1 MRKRLF
7 SIILIFLALIVT
19 TPLSYAEV
27 SEQYS
32 EDNTAKI
39 DIWSDD
45 SSQIV
50 FKRNKPELVIS
61 ENGSVTEIINP
72 NMGEYAFGSVSP
84 SSEVYFHDRPTEGQ
98 TVKIIS
104 NGTESTFQP
113 HSLNFN
119 NDLGQLE
126 QISMPYSVPITVDGE
141 EAYYNNAYGT
151 GLHLKY
157 KYSGEYLKEELIID
171 SKSMLPNPSQYVLDG
186 GNPVIDLNF
195 IYTSS
200 AHKIVVDGAEW
211 DRKNDMTG
219 LNDIEIKDEN
229 DNLLYIFKKPSV
241 LDSYGN
247 HIDGIYKLKK
257 SGNSLYITVRVPY
270 SFFIDENT
278 VYPVSI
284 DPTTIFVNTVNAT
297 IGTTPE
303 FSNCEYLHCE
313 AEIVIQNN
321 DDIPI
326 TMNYTELN
334 LDVQIP
340 YINNYWFEI
349 EEEVDRNITI
359 EECDITD
366 KVKTNCQNVTS
377 TIKEIIKVDLSQDYL
392 FTIQPRGKQNIK
404 LHAIADFEHA
414 EFKYNVSFTYNGVD
428 YLIDPYF
435 YSGVSDFD
443 DGTYINTSLNVSG
456 FVQLNSTYS
465 SGSYTSKV
473 YDAFEKSDWLGFNWS
488 GTEIED
494 LPDNTLIET
503 SLHNPANMTGNVL
516 LLHLDDGAL
525 ATTFL
530 DDSSLGNDGACT
542 ACPDSTSTSVWGT
555 TFDFT
560 SLNGDIISIPD
571 STSLDI
577 TAAITME
584 FWIQVDNAAAQ
595 PDIFTKGSFSESYS
609 VWVDT
614 GGEIEFL
621 INGNALSGTVSVSDG
636 NWHHVMCTYDGSN
649 KYIYIDGQLDTT
661 EAQTGAIATTT
672 TPLTISTLA
681 YDFDGRLD
689 EVALYNRALD
699 STEAL
704 NHYLRSV
711 NDFDISVRS
720 CDDTICSG
728 ESWTQISDSKSN
740 NLSLLSNRYFQY
752 MYDFST
758 SEVSYSPK
766 LYNVSIEYVDAG
778 NPILN
783 FTYPTPAN
791 GSNINTSNILIK
803 LNLTEGNL
811 FNLTFDWDN
820 TSYHVYYDEIL
831 FQYSFNNISEL
842 TENSTQFKDVSLQD
856 DLATCTGA
864 ECPTLIQGPAGHG
877 TALDFDGA
885 DVIKGNTNLG
895 LIEDY
900 STLEA
905 WIRWDGGAT
914 HLSCIVG
921 DSGIGDNFCFGAQ
934 DNHVRILGG
943 GIANQDFAN
952 DSDVFDGS
960 WHHIVLVNDPVNS
973 KLYVDGEYRDIKP
986 ASFSPSASSEVWIGQ
1001 QGGTSRYWD
1010 GGIDDVI
1017 FWNYNMTADEV
1028 AFRYQSYFYKNSAN
1042 NWFLEVNRT
1051 DLVENENHTFEACAT
1066 DIFLNSQCTGEW
1078 FFSYDQLIC
1087 NPAFNTDWII
1097 SDNQTCDN
1105 VIRDIGT
1112 GQIQILNGGSLNL
1125 INNAKVK
1132 SFSYPSIERWRTT
1145 WHIKIQRGSEF
1156 RVIR

>member
-1 MRKRLF
+1 MKKQLF
-7 SIILIFLALIVT
+7 SIILIFFILIVVT
-19 TPLSYAEV
+19 SLSFAEQGD
-27 SEQYS
+27 QYS
-32 EDNTAKI
+32 ENGTAKI
-39 DIWSDD
+39 DIWS
-45 SSQIV
+45 SNAP
-50 FKRNKPELVIS
+50 K
-61 ENGSVTEIINP
+61 IIFNP
-72 NMGEYAFGSVSP
+72 NVNGYAFGSINDF
-84 SSEVYFHDRPTEGQ
+84 SEVYFQDNPTEGQ
-98 TVKIIS
+98 TLKIIS
-104 NGTESTFQP
+104 NNTETTFQP

-126 QISMPYSVPITVDGE
+126 QISMPNNVPISVKGE
-141 EAYYNNAYGT
+141 EVYYNNAYGI

-157 KYSGEYLKEELIID
+157 KYTGRYLKEELIID
-171 SKSMLPNPSQYVLDG
+171 DILMLPAPSQYVIDG

-195 IYTSS
+195 IYSSS

-219 LNDIEIKDEN
+219 FNDIEIKDDN

-241 LDSYGN
+241 LDSAGN

-257 SGNSLYITVRVPY
+257 SGNSLYMTIRVPY

-303 FSNCEYLHCE
+303 FSKCEYLHCE
-313 AEIVIQNN
+313 ADIEIQNN

-349 EEEVDRNITI
+349 EEEVDKNITI
-359 EECDITD
+359 EECDIID
-366 KVKTNCQNVTS
+366 KVKSNCQYVTS
-377 TIKEIIKVDLSQDYL
+377 TIKETIKVDLNNYL

-404 LHAIADFEHA
+404 LHAIADFEYA
-414 EFKYNVSFTYNGVD
+414 EFKYNVSFTYNGED

-435 YSGVSDFD
+435 FSGVSDFN
-443 DGTYINTSLNVSG
+443 DGTYINTSLNISG
-456 FVQLNSTYS
+456 YVNLNSTYS
-465 SGSYTSKV
+465 SGTYTSKV
-473 YDAFEKSDWLGFNWS
+473 YDAFEKSDWTSLNWS

-494 LPDNTLIET
+494 LPDNRSIET

-516 LLHLDDGAL
+516 LLHLDDGTS

-530 DDSSLGNDGACT
+530 DDSGLGNDGSCT
-542 ACPDSTSTSVWGT
+542 ACPDSTSTSIWDT
-555 TFDFT
+555 SFDFT

-571 STSLDI
+571 HSSLDI
-577 TAAITME
+577 TTAITME
-584 FWIQVDNAAAQ
+584 FWIQIDNAGSQ
-595 PDIFTKGSFSESYS
+595 PDILTKGDYDESYS
-609 VWVDT
+609 IWVHTDGT
-614 GGEIEFL
+614 VQFI
-621 INGNALSGTVSVSDG
+621 INNNALGSTVSVSDG
-636 NWHHVMCTYDGSN
+636 NWHHVMATYDSAN
-649 KYIYIDGQLDTT
+649 KNLYIDGQLDTT

-672 TPLTISTLA
+672 TPLTLSTLA
-681 YDFDGRLD
+681 YDFDGRL
-689 EVALYNRALD
+689 EEIALYNRALD

-711 NDFDISVRS
+711 KDFDISVRS

-758 SEVSYSPK
+758 SEVLYSPR
-766 LYNVSIEYVDAG
+766 LYNVSIEYIDAG

-783 FTYPTPAN
+783 FTTPTPAN
-791 GSNINTSNILIK
+791 GSNINTSDIQIK

-820 TSYHVYYDEIL
+820 TIYNIYYDEIL

-856 DLATCTGA
+856 DLSICTGA
-864 ECPTLIQGPAGHG
+864 ECPTLIQGPTGHG
-877 TALDFDGA
+877 TALDFDGG

-905 WIRWDGGAT
+905 WVKWDGGAT

-921 DSGIGDNFCFGAQ
+921 DSGVGDNFCFGAQ

-943 GIANQDFAN
+943 GINNQDFTN

-1001 QGGTSRYWD
+1001 QGSTSRYWE

-1028 AFRYQSYFYKNSAN
+1028 AFRYQSYFYKNTAN
-1042 NWFLEVNRT
+1042 NWFLEINRT
-1051 DLVENENHTFEACAT
+1051 DLIPFENHTFQACAT
-1066 DIFLNSQCTGEW
+1066 DIFLNTQCTDEW
-1078 FFSYDQLIC
+1078 SFSYDVLLNC
-1087 NPAFNTDWII
+1087 NPDFNTDWII
-1097 SDNQTCDN
+1097 SDEQICNN
-1105 VIRDIGT
+1105 VTRDIGT
-1112 GQIQILNGGSLNL
+1112 GRIQILTGGSLNL

-1132 SFSYPSIERWRTT
+1132 SSSFPLIDRWRTT
-1145 WHIKIQRGSEF
+1145 WHIKVQRGSEF